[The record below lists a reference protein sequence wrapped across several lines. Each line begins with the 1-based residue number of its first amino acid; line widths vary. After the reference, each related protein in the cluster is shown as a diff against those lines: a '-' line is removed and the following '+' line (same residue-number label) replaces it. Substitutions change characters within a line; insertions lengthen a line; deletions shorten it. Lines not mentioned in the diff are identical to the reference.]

1 MTHTNYDQKELL
13 KWAYTAIENG
23 ASSLAKQILTLVIL
37 WGTDEAENLW
47 FKSLLNVKPLYITP
61 K

>member
-13 KWAYTAIENG
+13 KWVYTTVESG
-23 ASSLAKQILTLVIL
+23 SLVLAKQILTLVIL
-37 WGTDEAENLW
+37 WGTDEAEKLW
-47 FKSLLNVKPLYITP
+47 LNKIFICKPLYITP